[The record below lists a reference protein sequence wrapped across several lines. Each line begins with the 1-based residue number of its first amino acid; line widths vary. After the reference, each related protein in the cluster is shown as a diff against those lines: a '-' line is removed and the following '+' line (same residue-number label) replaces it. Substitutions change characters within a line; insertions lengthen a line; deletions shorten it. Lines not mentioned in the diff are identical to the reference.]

1 MLSGRILTIL
11 CLVSGVVLGDQGA
24 YFETHV
30 RPLLVAHCYE
40 CHSAEEGSKIKG
52 GLRLDHREG
61 WQVGGDSG
69 AALIPGNSRDSLLIK
84 AVHYRDPELQ
94 MPPKKKLAKADIAVL
109 ERWISEGA
117 YDPRETANPS
127 PPPPT
132 AERDLETER
141 AFWSFQT
148 PHSPAIPTPQ
158 TKEWAKTPLDAFL
171 LDQWE
176 RRGASPAPETSQ
188 ASLTRRLTD
197 TLTGLPPAA
206 LDYPEEEDRPDA
218 RERLTDRLLASPRY
232 GERWGRHWLDVA
244 RYADSNGMDEN
255 KAYTNAWRY
264 RDYVIS
270 AFNADMP
277 FDQFAIEQL
286 AGDLLPQS
294 GMSHKVATGF
304 LSVGPKM
311 LACDDPE
318 KMRMDIVDEQVD
330 TTGRA
335 FLGMT
340 FGCARCHDHKFD
352 PVSIEDYYGL
362 AGIFK
367 STKTLVNYKVVAQWH
382 TYDLSPEDV
391 KSAHREIEKLRKQS
405 KNKKLDDDARRNA
418 KAALETLEAKTAAKT
433 LIMAVT
439 EDDVADVP
447 VHLRGSYQTLGKS
460 TPRQIPVVFQSTP
473 VPKPNNKQS
482 GRMELAQWIGSTN
495 NPLTARVL
503 ANRLWRWHF
512 GKGVVTSTDNFGK
525 LGAAPRHKALLDHL
539 ARELVWGDWS
549 IKRVQRLLVTSARY
563 SMSSSGGYEP
573 SEVDPYAVMP
583 SQHERQRL
591 SAESLR
597 DALLAHADQLD
608 LSMGGQLL
616 KDKPGAYVNRSS
628 LNDYLENPRR
638 AVYMPIVRSALYDAF
653 VAFDMADPSAPN
665 GDRRDSVVAPQALYM
680 MNSELVHQAANRI
693 AGTRPNSSDAGV
705 INHFYRKL
713 LNRQA
718 TPNEHRQATLFLES
732 YAEDDAWSAFV
743 RVILASN
750 EFLYLD

>member
-1 MLSGRILTIL
+1 MLSGRI
-11 CLVSGVVLGDQGA
+11 VSLLWLAAGVVWGSPEA

-30 RPLLVAHCYE
+30 RPLLVAKCYE
-40 CHSAEEGSKIKG
+40 CHSAEEGANIKG

-69 AALIPGNSRDSLLIK
+69 PALIPRKPKDSLLLK
-84 AVHYRDPELQ
+84 AVLYRDSDLQ

-109 ERWISEGA
+109 ERWIADGA
-117 YDPRETANPS
+117 YDPRETAIPS
-127 PPPPT
+127 PAEPI
-132 AERDLETER
+132 AERDLDAER
-141 AFWSFQT
+141 AFWSFQA
-148 PHSPAIPTPQ
+148 PRAPKLPAPQ
-158 TKEWAKTPLDAFL
+158 SKEWARSPLDTFL
-171 LDQWE
+171 LDQWKDRE
-176 RRGASPAPETSQ
+176 ASPAPETSL
-188 ASLTRRLTD
+188 AALTRRLTD

-206 LDYPEEEDRPDA
+206 LNYPEEDRPDA
-218 RERLTDRLLASPRY
+218 RERLADRLLASPRY

-264 RDYVIS
+264 RDYVID

-286 AGDLLPQS
+286 AGDLLPES
-294 GMSHKVATGF
+294 KMSHKVATGF

-311 LACDDPE
+311 LACDDPV

-391 KSAHREIEKLRKQS
+391 GLAHGEIEKLRKQS
-405 KNKKLDDDARRNA
+405 KDKKLDEEARKNA
-418 KAALETLEAKTAAKT
+418 KSAMEALEAKTPAKT
-433 LIMAVT
+433 LVMAVT

-447 VHLRGSYQTLGKS
+447 VHLRGNYQTLGES
-460 TPRQIPVVFQSTP
+460 TPRQIPEIFHNTSIP
-473 VPKPNNKQS
+473 IPNDKQS
-482 GRMELAQWIGSTN
+482 GRLELAQWIGSPA

-525 LGAAPRHKALLDHL
+525 LGATPRHAALLDYL
-539 ARELVWGDWS
+539 AQELIRGDWS
-549 IKRVQRLLVTSARY
+549 IKRMQRLLISSARY
-563 SMSSSGGYEP
+563 SMSSSGGRET
-573 SEVDPYAVMP
+573 SEIDTNTVMP

-597 DALLAHADQLD
+597 DTLLTHAGQLD
-608 LSMGGQLL
+608 LAMGGQLL
-616 KDKPGAYVNRSS
+616 KDKQGAYVNRSR

-665 GDRRDSVVAPQALYM
+665 GDRRDSVVSPQALYM
-680 MNSELVHQAANRI
+680 MNSELVHQAASNI
-693 AGTRPNSSDAGV
+693 AATRPDSFVSEV
-705 INHFYRKL
+705 IHHLYKKL

-718 TPNEHRQATLFLES
+718 TSGELSRAKVFLES
-732 YAEDDAWSAFV
+732 YTKDGAWAAFV

>member
-1 MLSGRILTIL
+1 MLFSRLLPLLWLLSGAA
-11 CLVSGVVLGDQGA
+11 VGGEEA

-30 RPLLVAHCYE
+30 RPLLVTHCYE

-69 AALIPGNSRDSLLIK
+69 PALVPGDAKGSLLLK
-84 AVHYRDPELQ
+84 AVRYRDPDLQ

-109 ERWISEGA
+109 ERWVLEGA
-117 YDPRETANPS
+117 FDPRESTNPS
-127 PPPPT
+127 PATP
-132 AERDLETER
+132 AVKRDLEAER
-141 AFWSFQT
+141 AFWSFQK
-148 PHSPAIPTPQ
+148 PQPPTVPKPR
-158 TKEWAKTPLDAFL
+158 TKAWARAPLDAFL

-176 RRGASPAPETSQ
+176 HRGASPAPETSQ

-206 LDYPEEEDRPDA
+206 LDYPMEDRPDA
-218 RERLTDRLLASPRY
+218 RGRLADRLLASPRY

-255 KAYTNAWRY
+255 KAYPDAWRY
-264 RDYVIS
+264 RDYVID

-277 FDQFAIEQL
+277 FDQFAVEQL
-286 AGDLLPQS
+286 AGDLLPDS
-294 GMSHKVATGF
+294 GISHKVATGF

-311 LACDDPE
+311 LACDDPV

-367 STKTLVNYKVVAQWH
+367 STKTLVNYNVVAQWH

-391 KSAHREIEKLRKQS
+391 KQAHREIEKLRKQS
-405 KNKKLDDDARRNA
+405 KNKKLDEDAREKA
-418 KAALETLEAKTAAKT
+418 KDTLESLEAKTAAQT
-433 LIMAVT
+433 LVMAVT
-439 EDDVADVP
+439 EDEVADVP
-447 VHLRGSYQTLGKS
+447 VHLRGNYQTLGKS
-460 TPRQIPVVFQSTP
+460 TPRQIPEVFHGAA
-473 VPKPNNKQS
+473 VPKPGDKQS
-482 GRMELAQWIGSTN
+482 GRLELAQWIGSAD

-512 GKGVVTSTDNFGK
+512 GKGIVTSTDNFGK
-525 LGAAPRHKALLDHL
+525 LGASPRHTALLDHL
-539 ARELVWGDWS
+539 AHELIRGDWS
-549 IKRVQRLLVTSARY
+549 IKRMQRLIVTSARY
-563 SMSSSGGYEP
+563 GMRSSGGRES
-573 SEVDPYAVMP
+573 SEIDPNQVMP
-583 SQHERQRL
+583 SHHERQRL

-597 DALLAHADQLD
+597 DALLAFADQLD
-608 LSMGGQLL
+608 LNMGGQLL
-616 KDKPGAYVNRSS
+616 KDKRGAYVNRSR
-628 LNDYLENPRR
+628 LNDYLEIPRR

-665 GDRRDSVVAPQALYM
+665 GDRRDSVVAPQSLYM
-680 MNSELVHQAANRI
+680 MNSELVHQAAANL
-693 AGTRPNSSDAGV
+693 AATHPHGSDAERL
-705 INHFYRKL
+705 NDLYQKL
-713 LNRQA
+713 LNRRA
-718 TPNEHRQATLFLES
+718 TPDDLSRTKKFIQY
-732 YAEDDAWSAFV
+732 YAKDDAWAAFV